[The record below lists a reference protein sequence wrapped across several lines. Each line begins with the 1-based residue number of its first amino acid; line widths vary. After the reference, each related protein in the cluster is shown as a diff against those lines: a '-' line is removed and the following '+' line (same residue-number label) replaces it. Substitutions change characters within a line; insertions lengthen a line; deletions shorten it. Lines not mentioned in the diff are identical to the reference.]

1 MDNDQSS
8 VDSSDATEE
17 TPDET
22 GTDIEPND
30 VPADDVLDGQ
40 SAVIEVVP
48 TASDRPVSET
58 VGTGSI
64 FGIGCSIVAILFVC
78 VGIAIFMWRQTN

>member
-8 VDSSDATEE
+8 VKPNEATEE

-22 GTDIEPND
+22 GPALDPIDQD
-30 VPADDVLDGQ
+30 VSDALDGE
-40 SAVIEVVP
+40 SDVIEVVP
-48 TASDRPVSET
+48 TEPDRPVSET

-78 VGIAIFMWRQTN
+78 VGIAIFMWRQVN